1 MNVTRPVLE
10 EKDLLTVIET
20 AELFGLSRR
29 KMLLL
34 TKEENLPFIA
44 KFKGRK
50 LVIKDEFIRYLEN
63 SEIKENLKN
72 GKPRTKT
79 RF

>member
-1 MNVTRPVLE
+1 MTRPILE

-34 TKEENLPFIA
+34 AKEENLPFIA

>member
-1 MNVTRPVLE
+1 MTRPVLE

-34 TKEENLPFIA
+34 AKEENLPFIA

>member
-1 MNVTRPVLE
+1 MTRPVLE

-34 TKEENLPFIA
+34 TKKENLPFIA

>member
-34 TKEENLPFIA
+34 AKEENLPFIA

>member
-1 MNVTRPVLE
+1 ME
-10 EKDLLTVIET
+10 EKDFLTVLEAI
-20 AELFGLSRR
+20 ELFGLSRR

-72 GKPRTKT
+72 ARTKT

>member
-1 MNVTRPVLE
+1 MTRPVLE
-10 EKDLLTVIET
+10 EKDLLTVLET
-20 AELFGLSRR
+20 IELFGLSRR

-63 SEIKENLKN
+63 SEVKENLKN
-72 GKPRTKT
+72 ARTKT

>member
-1 MNVTRPVLE
+1 MTRPILE
-10 EKDLLTVIET
+10 EKDLLTVLEAI
-20 AELFGLSRR
+20 ELFGLSRR

-72 GKPRTKT
+72 ARTKT